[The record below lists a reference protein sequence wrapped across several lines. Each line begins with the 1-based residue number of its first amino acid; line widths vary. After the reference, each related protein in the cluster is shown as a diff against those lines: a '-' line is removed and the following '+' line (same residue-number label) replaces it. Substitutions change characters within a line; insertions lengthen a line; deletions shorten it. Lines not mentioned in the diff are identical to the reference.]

1 MKISKAIKKEAVK
14 KLIENY
20 DPDKTTMP
28 IRVWLDFFE
37 ITEKDFLGEK
47 KYNNKTDEEI
57 VRMMRTDFNIHNS
70 VAWSIVKKIRE
81 ISRIKLEKQNE

>member
-20 DPDKTTMP
+20 DPDKTTIP

-47 KYNNKTDEEI
+47 ELKEIDWEI
-57 VRMMRTDFNIHNS
+57 VRMIRTDFGIHNS
-70 VAWSIVKKIRE
+70 VAWSIMKKIR
-81 ISRIKLEKQNE
+81 KQEKKNE